1 MIRVGGVIHLT
12 VTFLLALG
20 ATMLLPLA
28 IGVAHGNGQWIPFAK
43 AVAVLAVIGFV
54 GRALTT
60 KPQTALNVREGL
72 LLVSTVWLCIAFFG
86 GLPFYFS
93 DYFGG
98 MDDAFFESA
107 SAFTTTGATILEN
120 VDSVPMALQFW
131 RHFAHWIGGM
141 GIVLLG
147 LAILPLLGT
156 GGLSLYRAEFSGA
169 KSEKLKPRIAETAM
183 SLWKIYFALT
193 VVEYALL
200 RVAGMGSFDAI
211 CHAFST
217 LGTGGFSTKT
227 ASVGAFHSPAIEW
240 IIVVFM
246 FLGGINFTMHYR
258 LWVERKASKFF
269 SDSEIGAY
277 LGITVAASALITGS
291 LLFEGH
297 ADGFWDAVR
306 TGTFQ
311 VTSILTTTG
320 FATDDFERWAPF
332 CQFILLGLMFIG
344 GCTGSTAGGLK
355 VARVLL
361 LAKVVGREFK
371 RMVERRGVF
380 AIRLNGE
387 AVPEQAIQSL
397 LNLVYL
403 TFLVNGVGCLA
414 LSVTG
419 VDILT
424 AISAVT
430 ACMFSIGPG
439 LGSVGP
445 AEHYG
450 HLTAF
455 AKCVLSLCMIAG
467 RLEFYTLLV
476 LLSPS
481 FWRK

>member
-1 MIRVGGVIHLT
+1 MRGGGVLHLIAT
-12 VTFLLALG
+12 LLLALA

-28 IGVAHGNGQWIPFAK
+28 IGMAQGGGQWVPFAQSIG
-43 AVAVLAVIGFV
+43 VIGVIGLAVRV
-54 GRALTT
+54 LTRR
-60 KPQTALNVREGL
+60 PDSALNVREGL
-72 LLVSTVWLCIAFFG
+72 LLVSTAWLCICFFG

-93 DYFGG
+93 HYFGG
-98 MDDAFFESA
+98 IDDAIFESS

-120 VDSVPMALQFW
+120 VDGVPMALQFW

-169 KSEKLKPRIAETAM
+169 KSEKLRPRIAETAM

-193 VVEYALL
+193 VAQYALL

-217 LGTGGFSTKT
+217 LATGGFSTKT
-227 ASVGAFHSPAIEW
+227 ASIGAFHSPAIEW
-240 IIVVFM
+240 IVIVFM
-246 FLGGINFTMHYR
+246 FLGGVNFTMHYR
-258 LWVERKASKFF
+258 LWVERKAGKFF
-269 SDSEIGAY
+269 GDSEIRTY
-277 LGITVAASALITGS
+277 FGITMAASVLVTGS
-291 LLFEGH
+291 LLLDGH
-297 ADGFWDAVR
+297 AGSFWDAVR
-306 TGTFQ
+306 TGIFQ
-311 VTSILTTTG
+311 VTSILTTSG

-403 TFLVNGVGCLA
+403 TFIVNGVGCLA

-476 LLSPS
+476 LLSPT